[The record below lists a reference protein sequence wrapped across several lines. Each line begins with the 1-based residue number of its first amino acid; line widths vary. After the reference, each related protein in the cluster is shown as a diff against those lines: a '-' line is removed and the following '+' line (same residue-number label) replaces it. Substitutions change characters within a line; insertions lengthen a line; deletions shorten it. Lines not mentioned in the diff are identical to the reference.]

1 MLLNNPISLTVNN
14 ELITLTSLDVVIMDI
29 KSKKLVIV
37 RLAPFL
43 KPIVLWK
50 NQEYDN
56 IGDYTQDQA
65 ENKLLEIF
73 GQNIQEYLQSL
84 VMV

>member
-14 ELITLTSLDVVIMDI
+14 ELITLTGLDIVIMDI

-50 NQEYDN
+50 DQEYDN

-65 ENKLLEIF
+65 ESKLLEIF
-73 GQNIQEYLQSL
+73 GPNIQEYLQSL